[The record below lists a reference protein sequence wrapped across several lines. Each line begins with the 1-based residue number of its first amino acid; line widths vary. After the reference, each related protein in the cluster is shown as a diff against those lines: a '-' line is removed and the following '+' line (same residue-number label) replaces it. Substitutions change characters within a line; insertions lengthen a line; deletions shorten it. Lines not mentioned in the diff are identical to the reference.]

1 MQTATSMD
9 DWRPGF
15 AKRADNFHEVCDRAQ
30 AWRWEP
36 GVSVPRILYAVI
48 VGTPELTIPSG

>member
-15 AKRADNFHEVCDRAQ
+15 AKRADNFHEVCDLAQ

-36 GVSVPRILYAVI
+36 GTETPGRSEERR
-48 VGTPELTIPSG
+48 VGKECA